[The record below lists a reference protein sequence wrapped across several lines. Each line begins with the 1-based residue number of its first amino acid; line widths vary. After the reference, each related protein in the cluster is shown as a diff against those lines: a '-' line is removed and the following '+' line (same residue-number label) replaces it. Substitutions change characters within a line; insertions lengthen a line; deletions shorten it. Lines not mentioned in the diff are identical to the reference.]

1 MVAHSNDL
9 IGIAPGRHD
18 GTTLDAAMR

>member
-9 IGIAPGRHD
+9 IDIAPGRHD
-18 GTTLDAAMR
+18 GTTVDAAMR